1 LAEKRSNDA
10 TKKRSKETKKTDL
23 VDARGKKSLP
33 GCKDNSVQACGIELM
48 DLQIDTQRLSAEIQT
63 LATIS
68 EADPPVVTRIVFT
81 PADLKARAWV
91 IARCEEAGLAVRQD
105 AIGNIFARWNGADAA
120 APAVGT
126 GSHIDAIPNAGKY
139 DGVVGVLGGLEA
151 IRTLQRSGFRPR
163 NSIDLLVFATE
174 EPTRFGIGCLGSRFL
189 SGTLSAEAAA
199 KLKDGDGETVDEVR
213 RKAGFN
219 GDLRDVKLTNGYY
232 KAFVELHIEQGPL
245 LERSKTSLG
254 IVTRIAAPASLR
266 VSIEGAGGHA
276 GGVLMP
282 DRKDALCAAAE
293 LILAAEHVAR
303 SSGAVD
309 TVATVGICDVFPGAI
324 NSIPSRVKIT
334 LDIRDTD
341 LSRRDSVMQT
351 IEQTSLSLSQ
361 KRGVSIQSELL
372 NADAPAECAAEV
384 RAALSNACR
393 KRDFPFI
400 EMVSR
405 AYHDSLFMSRIAPTG
420 MLFIPCRNG
429 YSHRPDEYAA
439 PEDIAR
445 GALVVAEALANLST

>member
-1 LAEKRSNDA
+1 MKKAGKIPALQRDLEKM
-10 TKKRSKETKKTDL
+10 KLE
-23 VDARGKKSLP
+23 
-33 GCKDNSVQACGIELM
+33 
-48 DLQIDTQRLSAEIQT
+48 IDQQRLLSQLET
-63 LATIS
+63 LATLS
-68 EADPPVVTRIVFT
+68 DAEPPAVTRIVFT
-81 PADLKARAWV
+81 PTDLKARAWV
-91 IARCEEAGLAVRQD
+91 ITLCEEAKLAVRQD
-105 AIGNIFARWNGADAA
+105 AIGNIFAGWTGADAA

-151 IRTLQRSGFRPR
+151 IRALQRSGFRPN
-163 NSIDLLVFATE
+163 NSIELLVFSTE
-174 EPTRFGIGCLGSRFL
+174 EPTRFGIGCLGSRLL

-199 KLKDGDGETVDEVR
+199 KLKDRDGESVDEVR

-219 GDLRDVKLTNGYY
+219 GNLQNVKLPKSYY

-245 LERSKTSLG
+245 LERAKTSLG
-254 IVTRIAAPASLR
+254 IVKSIAAPASFR

-293 LILAAEHVAR
+293 LILATEKAAHA
-303 SSGAVD
+303 SGALD
-309 TVATVGICDVFPGAI
+309 TVATVGVCDVFPGAV
-324 NSIPSRVKIT
+324 NSIPSRVGIT

-341 LSRRDSVMQT
+341 LARRDGVMQT
-351 IEQTSLSLSQ
+351 IERTSREIAA
-361 KRGVSIQSELL
+361 KRQVSIQWELV
-372 NADAPAECAAEV
+372 NADAPADCAPEV
-384 RAALSNACR
+384 RAALADSCR
-393 KRDFPFI
+393 EHGFPFL

-405 AYHDSLFMSRIAPTG
+405 AYHDSLFVSRIAPTG

-445 GALVVAEALANLST
+445 GALVLAEALARLSAWVEA